1 MPRSVATLV
10 ALVAGAT
17 TAFAAAPDYLRE
29 IKPILARQCV
39 LCHGTTARKSDLLL
53 DTAAGAR
60 AGGKHGPAIIPG
72 KPGDSP
78 LVHVIEGSH
87 RDISRMPY
95 KRPPLDSS
103 QIQLVREWIAAGA
116 PAPTDEVPSSD
127 RHWSFT
133 GPNKP
138 AIPNGTVA
146 THPIDAFLFQ
156 RMAAQNLKP
165 SPEADPAVL
174 FRRVCQD
181 LTGLPP
187 DPGELRGYL
196 ADQDPERYQRA
207 VDRLLASP
215 HHGERWARWWLD
227 AARYADSN
235 GYSVDGL
242 RTVWPY
248 RDWVVR
254 AFNTDLGF
262 DTFTR
267 WQIAGDLLP
276 DEGTDAVIAS
286 GFHRHT
292 QINHEGGIDPEQFRL
307 ESIVDRVSTTATVWL
322 GVSLGCAQCH
332 DHKFD
337 PFSQRDYYGFF
348 AFFNSTENDG
358 HGAPDYAVTGPGLDL
373 PTEVETAAL
382 KRWEIELRRIEQT
395 MAGSAE
401 GSPQA
406 ADLKME
412 LTAWKKKRPAST
424 RTMVMHELAQPRET
438 VIFIKGDF
446 TRPGAKVS
454 PATPAALPPTASHP
468 ARDRRDLADWL
479 VARGNPLTA
488 RVLVNRVW
496 QVYFGR
502 GLVETENDFGTMGS
516 EPSHPELLDW
526 LACEFRDAG
535 WSLKHLHRLIVTS
548 SAYRQ
553 ASVHR
558 PDLAESDPRNQW
570 FARQNRLRLEAEQI
584 RDAALVTSGMLDR
597 RMGGPPVFPPQP
609 DGLGAFTQNKRAWV
623 ASTGGDRFRRAVYTH
638 LQRSTLHPALSVF
651 DAPDTFTTCTRR
663 QRSNTPLQALTLL
676 NDTAFHELAAAF
688 GKRLAALPG
697 PDVKRIE
704 VGFQLATGRIAQ
716 PREIQTLARLLA
728 AERATSPGDDTG
740 WTAVAR
746 VLLNLDE
753 SITRE

>member
-1 MPRSVATLV
+1 MTRP
-10 ALVAGAT
+10 ALRLIALLAGAVS
-17 TAFAAAPDYLRE
+17 AAAAPDYLRE
-29 IKPILARQCV
+29 IKPMLARQCV
-39 LCHGTTARKSDLLL
+39 LCHGATARKSDLLL

-60 AGGKHGPAIIPG
+60 VGGKHGPAVIPG
-72 KPGDSP
+72 KPDESP
-78 LVHVIEGSH
+78 LLQVVQGSH
-87 RDISRMPY
+87 RELGRMPY

-103 QIQLVREWIAAGA
+103 QIQQLHDWIAAGA
-116 PAPTDEVPSSD
+116 PAPENETPSSD
-127 RHWSFT
+127 RHWAFVAPAKPT
-133 GPNKP
+133 VPNQ
-138 AIPNGTVA
+138 AGA
-146 THPIDAFLFQ
+146 THPIDAFIFQ
-156 RMAAQNLKP
+156 RLQTGKLKP
-165 SPEADPAVL
+165 SAEADPAVL
-174 FRRVCQD
+174 FRRVWLD

-187 DPGELRGYL
+187 GPGDLRAYL
-196 ADQDPERYQRA
+196 ADADPERYARA

-248 RDWVVR
+248 RDWVVQ
-254 AFNTDLGF
+254 AFNRDLPF

-276 DEGTDAVIAS
+276 DEGSDAQIAS

-307 ESIVDRVSTTATVWL
+307 ECVVDRVSTTATVWL

-337 PFSQRDYYGFF
+337 PFSQRDYYGLF

-358 HGAPDYAVTGPGLDL
+358 HAATDYSGTGPGLEI
-373 PTEVETAAL
+373 PTATESAALHEWEVELPRLERAVAAAA
-382 KRWEIELRRIEQT
+382 T
-395 MAGSAE
+395 
-401 GSPQA
+401 GSPEA
-406 ADLKME
+406 ADRQKE
-412 LTAWKKKRPAST
+412 LTAWKRKRPTVT
-424 RTMVMHELAQPRET
+424 RTLVMRELAEPRET
-438 VIFIKGDF
+438 VVFIKGDF

-454 PATPAALPPTASHP
+454 PATPASLPPQAERP

-479 VARGNPLTA
+479 VAAGNPLTA

-526 LACEFRDAG
+526 LACEFRDSG
-535 WSLKHLHRLIVTS
+535 WSLKHLHRLIATS
-548 SAYRQ
+548 ATYRQ
-553 ASVHR
+553 ASLHR
-558 PDLAESDPRNQW
+558 PDLADADPRNQW
-570 FARQNRLRLEAEQI
+570 FARQNRLRFEAEQI

-597 RMGGPPVFPPQP
+597 RLGGPPVFPPQP
-609 DGLGAFTQNKRAWV
+609 GGLGAFTQNKRDWV
-623 ASTGGDRFRRAVYTH
+623 ASTGGNRFRRAVYTH

-676 NDTAFHELAAAF
+676 NDTAFHELALAF

-697 PDVKRIE
+697 PDAKRIE
-704 VGFQLATGRIAQ
+704 LGFQLATGRPSQ
-716 PREIQTLARLLA
+716 PPETQALARLLA
-728 AERATSPGDDTG
+728 AERATSPGDDTA
-740 WTAVAR
+740 WTAVGR

>member
-1 MPRSVATLV
+1 M
-10 ALVAGAT
+10 VAGAAA
-17 TAFAAAPDYLRE
+17 AFAAAPDYLRE
-29 IKPILARQCV
+29 IKPLLARQCV
-39 LCHGTTARKSDLLL
+39 LCHGATAPKSDLRL
-53 DTAAGAR
+53 DTAGGAR
-60 AGGKHGPAIIPG
+60 AGGKHGPAVLPG
-72 KPGDSP
+72 KPDES
-78 LVHVIEGSH
+78 LLLQVIQGSH
-87 RDISRMPY
+87 RELGRMPY

-103 QIQLVREWIAAGA
+103 QIQQLREWIADGA
-116 PAPTDEVPSSD
+116 PAPADESPSSD
-127 RHWSFT
+127 RHWSFVAPVEPPIPLHT
-133 GPNKP
+133 G
-138 AIPNGTVA
+138 AA
-146 THPIDAFLFQ
+146 HPIDAFIRQ
-156 RMAAQNLKP
+156 RLKAEKLRP

-174 FRRVCQD
+174 FRRLCLD

-187 DPGELRGYL
+187 GPEELAGYL
-196 ADQDPERYQRA
+196 AEADSERYTHA

-242 RTVWPY
+242 RSVWPY

-254 AFNTDLGF
+254 AFNGDLPF

-276 DEGTDAVIAS
+276 DEGTDALIAS

-307 ESIVDRVSTTATVWL
+307 ECVVDRVSTTATVWL

-337 PFSQRDYYGFF
+337 PFSQRDYYGLF

-358 HGAPDYAVTGPGLDL
+358 HAASDYSATGPGLDL
-373 PTEVETAAL
+373 PTAVETSAL
-382 KRWEIELRRIEQT
+382 QRWEGERHRLEQAVSGVP
-395 MAGSAE
+395 AGSPEATE
-401 GSPQA
+401 RQ
-406 ADLKME
+406 KE
-412 LTAWKKKRPAST
+412 LAAWKRKRPTTT
-424 RTMVMHELAQPRET
+424 RTMVMRELAQPRET
-438 VIFIKGDF
+438 VVFIKGDF
-446 TRPGAKVS
+446 TRPGARVN
-454 PATPAALPPTASHP
+454 PATPASIPPVTERP
-468 ARDRRDLADWL
+468 PRDRRDLADWL

-526 LACEFRDAG
+526 LACEFRGSG

-548 SAYRQ
+548 ATYRQ
-553 ASVHR
+553 ASLHR

-570 FARQNRLRLEAEQI
+570 LARQNRLRFEAEQI
-584 RDAALVTSGMLDR
+584 RDAALLTSGSLDR
-597 RMGGPPVFPPQP
+597 RLGGPPVFPPQP
-609 DGLGAFTQNKRAWV
+609 GGLGAFTQTKRDWI

-676 NDTAFHELAAAF
+676 NDAAFHELALAF

-697 PDVKRIE
+697 SDTKRIE
-704 VGFQLATGRIAQ
+704 MGFQLATGRPSDSSETLA
-716 PREIQTLARLLA
+716 LARLLA
-728 AERATSPGDDTG
+728 AERATSPGDDTA
-740 WTAVAR
+740 WTAIAR